1 MGLNLQQFECR
12 GERAVYKNIPIQF
25 LDEVQQQLR
34 KNFKGIRYRFRGP
47 RYDSMSLTC
56 LKKDAKKFSVYI
68 ADC

>member
-25 LDEVQQQLR
+25 LGEVQDQLR

-47 RYDSMSLTC
+47 RYDFMALTC
-56 LKKDAKKFSVYI
+56 LKRDAKTFSVYI
-68 ADC
+68 GN

>member
-25 LDEVQQQLR
+25 LGEVQDQLR

-47 RYDSMSLTC
+47 RYDFLALTC
-56 LKKDAKKFSVYI
+56 LKRDAKTFSVYI
-68 ADC
+68 GN